1 MTLYTPS
8 SPHAHAPT
16 SVSKIMFTLVAALL
30 PGVVALVWIYGWG
43 VVVNLVLASATAL
56 AAEAF
61 VLRARNRPLAPFLK
75 DGSAIVTAL
84 LLGAALP
91 PFLPWWMTVIGVLF
105 AIVVAKHLYGGLG
118 FNPFN
123 PAMVGYAVL
132 LISFPKEMSTWAAPL
147 GNSSPALGLWD
158 SVRLI
163 FLNTPPTGLTIDM
176 LTGASPL
183 DALRTQ
189 LGLERAVDDIIRG
202 NALHGLP
209 GVSGYEVINLAFLLG
224 GVWLIFKR
232 VIGWQIPVGM
242 IAGLVLI
249 ASIAHWIDS
258 ARYASALFH
267 LLSGATMLG
276 AFFIAT
282 DPVTAATSPRGRL
295 IYGFGAG
302 VLTYVIRAWGGY
314 PDSIA
319 FAVLLMNIAAPTIDY
334 YTKPRVFGH
343 GR

>member
-1 MTLYTPS
+1 MKLYTPS

-16 SVSKIMFTLVAALL
+16 TVSKIMFTVAAALIL
-30 PGVVALVWIYGWG
+30 GVIALVWLYGWG
-43 VVVNLVLASATAL
+43 VVVNLTLATATAL
-56 AAEAF
+56 AAEAV
-61 VLRARNRPLAPFLK
+61 VLRARQRPLAPFLS
-75 DGSAIVTAL
+75 DGSAVVTAL
-84 LLGAALP
+84 LLGVALP
-91 PFLPWWMTVIGVLF
+91 PLLPWWMTVIGVLF
-105 AIVVAKHLYGGLG
+105 AVVVAKHLYGGLG

-147 GNSSPALGLWD
+147 GSTGNALNLID
-158 SVRLI
+158 SARMI
-163 FLNTPPTGLTIDM
+163 FLNTPPAGVGIDM

-189 LGLERAVDDIIRG
+189 LGLERTVDEIIRG
-202 NALHGLP
+202 NSLHGLP
-209 GVSGYEVINLAFLLG
+209 GVSGYEAINLAFLLG
-224 GVWLIFKR
+224 GVWLIYKR
-232 VIGWQIPVGM
+232 VVGWQIPVGM
-242 IAGLVLI
+242 IAAMAII
-249 ASIAHWIDS
+249 AAIAHWADS
-258 ARYASALFH
+258 GRYASPLFH

-295 IYGFGAG
+295 IYGAGVG

-314 PDSIA
+314 PDGVA

-343 GR
+343 ER

>member
-1 MTLYTPS
+1 
-8 SPHAHAPT
+8 
-16 SVSKIMFTLVAALL
+16 MFTVAAALI
-30 PGVVALVWIYGWG
+30 PGVIALVWLYGWG
-43 VVVNLVLASATAL
+43 VVVNLTLASATAVL
-56 AAEAF
+56 AEAL
-61 VLRARNRPLAPFLK
+61 VLHLRKRPLAPFLS

-91 PFLPWWMTVIGVLF
+91 PLLPWWMTVIGVLF
-105 AIVVAKHLYGGLG
+105 AVVVAKHLYGGLG

-147 GNSSPALGLWD
+147 GNSGNALGLID
-158 SVRLI
+158 SARMI
-163 FLNTPPTGLTIDM
+163 FLSVAPSSASIDM

-189 LGLERAVDDIIRG
+189 LGLERTVEDIIRG
-202 NALHGLP
+202 NTLRGLP

-224 GVWLIFKR
+224 GVWLIYKR

-242 IAGLVLI
+242 ISTMVTI
-249 ASIAHWIDS
+249 AAISHWADPAH
-258 ARYASALFH
+258 YASPLFH
-267 LLSGATMLG
+267 ILSGATMLG

-295 IYGFGAG
+295 IYGAGIG

-314 PDSIA
+314 PDGVA

-334 YTKPRVFGH
+334 YTKPRVFGDE
-343 GR
+343 R